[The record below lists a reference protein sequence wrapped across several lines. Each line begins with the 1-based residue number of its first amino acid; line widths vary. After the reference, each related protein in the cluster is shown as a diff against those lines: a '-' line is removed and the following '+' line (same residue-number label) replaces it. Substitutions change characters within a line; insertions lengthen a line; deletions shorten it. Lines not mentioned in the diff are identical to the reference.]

1 MIEGGQKDRKNGVMY
16 FPKGIFQRATSQCT
30 IFPSGNFSNV
40 QFPKRQLP
48 KGQVRPSETKP
59 VAKRGGAGDAAMIDL
74 GIFRLGNCTFGKIA
88 TWEKS
93 FGKVPTIEEIK
104 KWSEKVNEWEEK
116 QK

>member
-1 MIEGGQKDRKNGVMY
+1 MVLCT
-16 FPKGIFQRATSQCT
+16 FPKAFSKGRLPNVLFFQVVISQMCN
-30 IFPSGNFSNV
+30 FPSANFLKVRLGPLRRNLL
-40 QFPKRQLP
+40 Q
-48 KGQVRPSETKP
+48 KG
-59 VAKRGGAGDAAMIDL
+59 GGAGDAAMIDL

-104 KWSEKVNEWEEK
+104 NWSEKVNEWEEK